1 MFRRL
6 NGLIRSAL
14 FRALI
19 VLASSI
25 LAAQPFQIS
34 YADDAATGA
43 FKVNIGNDV
52 TLVAVPEP
60 GVLLTLAAGISTLVG
75 LQRFRR
81 RSTVRRRD

>member
-1 MFRRL
+1 M
-6 NGLIRSAL
+6 
-14 FRALI
+14 

-34 YADDAATGA
+34 YGDDAATRA
-43 FKVNIGNDV
+43 FERSGGNDV

-60 GVLLTLAAGISTLVG
+60 GVLLTLAGGIGTLLG

>member
-6 NGLIRSAL
+6 NGLPIRSSL
-14 FRALI
+14 FCALI
-19 VLASSI
+19 GLASSI
-25 LAAQPFQIS
+25 LAAQPFRIS
-34 YADDAATGA
+34 YADDAATRSFERRG
-43 FKVNIGNDV
+43 GNDV

-81 RSTVRRRD
+81 RSR